1 MFASR
6 AVTTSASAGGGW
18 VSTIRPGAA
27 ASTTIRGRTIGTIIS
42 GHSAG
47 FEDAHPGY
55 PMMVTAVF
63 DYLVRH
69 PEMRLRVVKLRVK
82 LSDAPR
88 EAVQF
93 CALGTAIGPLRPLGS
108 RKVRRGWNSAFGRIL
123 VNSVRQIFGEP

>member
-47 FEDAHPGY
+47 FEDAARRERPCDRSAAKQHGEFA
-55 PMMVTAVF
+55 AVHSITSSARPTGPNTEGVLGLAAHCPSL
-63 DYLVRH
+63 YLI
-69 PEMRLRVVKLRVK
+69 
-82 LSDAPR
+82 
-88 EAVQF
+88 Q
-93 CALGTAIGPLRPLGS
+93 
-108 RKVRRGWNSAFGRIL
+108 
-123 VNSVRQIFGEP
+123 